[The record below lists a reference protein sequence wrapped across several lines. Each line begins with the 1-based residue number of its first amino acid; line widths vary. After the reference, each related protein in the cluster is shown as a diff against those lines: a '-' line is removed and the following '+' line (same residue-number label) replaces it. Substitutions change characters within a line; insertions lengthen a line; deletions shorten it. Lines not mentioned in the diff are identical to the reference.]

1 MPPKSKSVKPE
12 DSTLAAVAVA
22 ATPATA
28 SVTPAVVPSTPSG
41 VTPAVPED
49 SLDISGD
56 FTAVMANMTG
66 LRHQLSAVM
75 GEVRALQKR
84 SDREMKA
91 ALKSSHKR
99 KNKNSNRA
107 PSGFVKPTLI
117 SDQLA
122 DFLSKPH
129 GSLIARTEVT
139 REINAYI
146 RANKLQDTA
155 NGRKINP
162 DAKLKKLLSVKTEDE
177 LTYFNLQ
184 RFMSQHFKK
193 AVPAVVPAAV

>member
-1 MPPKSKSVKPE
+1 
-12 DSTLAAVAVA
+12 
-22 ATPATA
+22 
-28 SVTPAVVPSTPSG
+28 
-41 VTPAVPED
+41 
-49 SLDISGD
+49 
-56 FTAVMANMTG
+56 MANMTG

-146 RANKLQDTA
+146 RANKLQDTT

>member
-1 MPPKSKSVKPE
+1 MPAKSKSVPKVTEP
-12 DSTLAAVAVA
+12 
-22 ATPATA
+22 ATPAPVA
-28 SVTPAVVPSTPSG
+28 APVSVSAPAVVEPVVVDETTDLSS
-41 VTPAVPED
+41 E
-49 SLDISGD
+49 
-56 FTAVMANMTG
+56 FTSAMTKLTG
-66 LRHQLSAVM
+66 LRQQLSAVM
-75 GEVRALQKR
+75 LDIRSIQKR
-84 SDREMKA
+84 SDRELKA
-91 ALKSSHKR
+91 ALKSSTKR
-99 KNKNSNRA
+99 KNKNATRA

-129 GSLIARTEVT
+129 GSLLARTDVT

-162 DAKLKKLLSVKTEDE
+162 DAKLKKLLAVKAEDE

-184 RFMSQHFKK
+184 KFMSQHFKK
-193 AVPAVVPAAV
+193 TVVAPVVAPAV

>member
-1 MPPKSKSVKPE
+1 MPAKSKSVPKVSEPVAPVV
-12 DSTLAAVAVA
+12 STPVVA
-22 ATPATA
+22 PTA
-28 SVTPAVVPSTPSG
+28 SAVVEPAVVED
-41 VTPAVPED
+41 VTDLSAE
-49 SLDISGD
+49 
-56 FTAVMANMTG
+56 FTSAMTKLTG
-66 LRHQLSAVM
+66 LRQQLSAVM
-75 GEVRALQKR
+75 LDIRSIQKR
-84 SDREMKA
+84 SDRELKA
-91 ALKSSHKR
+91 ALKSSNKR
-99 KNKNSNRA
+99 KNKNATRA

-129 GSLIARTEVT
+129 GSLLARTDVT

-162 DAKLKKLLSVKTEDE
+162 DAKLKKLLAVKAEDE

-184 RFMSQHFKK
+184 KFMSQHFKK
-193 AVPAVVPAAV
+193 TVVAPVVAPAV

>member
-12 DSTLAAVAVA
+12 DSAVAVA
-22 ATPATA
+22 APAA
-28 SVTPAVVPSTPSG
+28 TPAVVPSATAA
-41 VTPAVPED
+41 VAAATPAVPEESVD
-49 SLDISGD
+49 LSGD
-56 FTAVMANMTG
+56 FTAVMANMTN

-75 GEVRALQKR
+75 GEVRSLQKR

-146 RANKLQDTA
+146 RANKLQDTT

-193 AVPAVVPAAV
+193 AVPATVPASV

>member
-1 MPPKSKSVKPE
+1 MPPKSKSAKPE
-12 DSTLAAVAVA
+12 DSTVAAVVV
-22 ATPATA
+22 PAT
-28 SVTPAVVPSTPSG
+28 TPAVALVPAVTSG
-41 VTPAVPED
+41 TPAVPED

-146 RANKLQDTA
+146 RANKLQDTT

-193 AVPAVVPAAV
+193 TVPAVVPAAV